1 MKFNV
6 RALAAQERSNRTF
19 VRDVGHCL
27 SNVFCNRQAEALREM
42 LMLDD
47 EGKVLDWIVM
57 HIQWD
62 ETRMNVKLQDMA
74 PASFEVMS
82 CHGMIHF
89 QDGGGKV
96 SSEEL
101 VFPPAVLEK
110 NNADTMLAALCRAIR
125 VDIEKLMGK
134 GLLTCLSPS
143 IDSVSAN
150 TLVCKYLNRVLP
162 EFCLLLPTY
171 CLQHRMSLC

>member
-1 MKFNV
+1 M
-6 RALAAQERSNRTF
+6 
-19 VRDVGHCL
+19 GHCL
-27 SNVFCNRQAEALREM
+27 SNVFCNRQAEALREK

-89 QDGGGKV
+89 QDGDGKV
-96 SSEEL
+96 SSEEP
-101 VFPPAVLEK
+101 VFPPAVL
-110 NNADTMLAALCRAIR
+110 
-125 VDIEKLMGK
+125 
-134 GLLTCLSPS
+134 
-143 IDSVSAN
+143 
-150 TLVCKYLNRVLP
+150 
-162 EFCLLLPTY
+162 
-171 CLQHRMSLC
+171 